1 MEHPGCRNQN
11 AVIVIRK
18 SFTPWGPVCGFCHQ
32 AADSGAQRVK
42 TWRVAAVAIVGAGL
56 WGAGSSHA
64 LASVGT
70 VVNSKRCIPQDN
82 QEKTQ
87 TGRPVQHPQPLVWRL
102 FADAHLWS
110 AALRWTH
117 GMASSNPWPAIGL
130 PLQRPGAGNATAGR
144 LTAQAPG
151 DNSVAFSNLAGSS
164 SPGWSGKSPAQGWH
178 FRSDIDVAYPGQLD
192 VAAVGEGA
200 LGASGPS
207 GVTRAAQA
215 AYLGASSRS
224 REYPVL
230 QVAMAYRF

>member
-1 MEHPGCRNQN
+1 M
-11 AVIVIRK
+11 
-18 SFTPWGPVCGFCHQ
+18 
-32 AADSGAQRVK
+32 K

-56 WGAGSSHA
+56 WSAGSSHA
-64 LASVGT
+64 LASVGM
-70 VVNSKRCIPQDN
+70 VVNSKRCTLQES

-117 GMASSNPWPAIGL
+117 RISSSKPWPAIGL
-130 PLQRPGAGNATAGR
+130 PLQRPDAGNATAGR
-144 LTAQAPG
+144 LTVEAQG
-151 DNSVAFSNLAGSS
+151 DNSVAFSKIAGS
-164 SPGWSGKSPAQGWH
+164 PRFGWSGKSPAQGWQ
-178 FRSDIDVAYPGQLD
+178 FRSDIDVAYPGQFD
-192 VAAVGEGA
+192 AAAAGDGD

-207 GVTRAAQA
+207 GLNQAAQA